1 MSRYYSNTAVETT
14 LSAGIT
20 SSATTIQVAATT
32 GFPASVPFTLALDA
46 GASGEEL
53 VSVTAVAGTTLTVTR
68 GFDNT
73 TAVAHSA
80 GAVIRHVHSAID
92 FKNSRDHEAA
102 TAAHG
107 ATGAVVGTT
116 NTQTLSNKTI
126 SGSGNT
132 LFDIPTSAIVGAWAA
147 YTPTLTN
154 WTLGNGTLVG
164 KYAQIGK
171 SIHVRVELTLGS
183 TSTMSGSL
191 IISTPVTRAPLPG
204 GYVAVGT
211 CSMRD
216 VSAPANHIGVATLS
230 GGDFVLGTSGT
241 NGAIAFVSGG
251 SPFTF
256 ASGDIVTLHAT
267 YEAA

>member
-80 GAVIRHVHSAID
+80 GAVIRHVHSAVD

-102 TAAHG
+102 TVAHG

-116 NTQTLSNKTI
+116 NTQTLSNKTV
-126 SGSGNT
+126 SGSNNT
-132 LFDIPTSAIVGAWAA
+132 LSDIPTSAIVGAWTA
-147 YTPTLTN
+147 YTPALTN
-154 WTLGNGTLVG
+154 WTLGDGTLVG

-171 SIHVRVELTLGS
+171 TVHVRVELTLGS
-183 TSTMSGSL
+183 TSTMSGNL
-191 IISTPVTRAPLPG
+191 LISTPVAPVALPT
-204 GYVAVGT
+204 GYTAAGT

-216 VSAPANHIGVATLS
+216 VSAPANHIGAATLNN
-230 GGDFVLGTSGT
+230 GLFIPGTSGASGVNT
-241 NGAIAFVSGG
+241 FVSGT

-256 ASGDIVTLHAT
+256 ASGDVLTLQAT